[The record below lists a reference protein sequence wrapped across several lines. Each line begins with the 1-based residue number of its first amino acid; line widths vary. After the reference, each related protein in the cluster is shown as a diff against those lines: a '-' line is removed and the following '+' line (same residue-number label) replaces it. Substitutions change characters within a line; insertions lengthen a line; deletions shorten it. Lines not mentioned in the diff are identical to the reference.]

1 MSLFYY
7 KCSTTAIL
15 TDITSLYYSTTLLLY
30 YSTTLL
36 RPSTILLYY
45 FTEQVQYISTVYNV
59 SRAKFSNLLSIF
71 VRCMF

>member
-7 KCSTTAIL
+7 KYSTIAIL
-15 TDITSLYYSTTLLLY
+15 TDITLLY

-36 RPSTILLYY
+36 YPSTILLYY
-45 FTEQVQYISTVYNV
+45 FTEQVQYTLTVYNV

-71 VRCMF
+71 VRCVF